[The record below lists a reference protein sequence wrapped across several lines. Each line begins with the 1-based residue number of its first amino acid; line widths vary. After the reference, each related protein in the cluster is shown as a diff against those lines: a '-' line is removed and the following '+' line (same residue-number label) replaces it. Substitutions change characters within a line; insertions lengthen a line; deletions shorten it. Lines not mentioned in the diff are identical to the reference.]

1 MRIGIVSAQPWGG
14 AGRAAHRLHK
24 AFQSKGQLSTLFVRY
39 GGGDESIVTIAPGR
53 GPAVFLA
60 EAWVR
65 RRTVSL
71 NRRYLELG
79 GDQNE
84 PLRLDTAPQFA
95 QLPDCL
101 AGRDIVNLHWVA
113 DFVDSRN
120 VARIANSVAPV
131 VWTMHD
137 MLPLS
142 GGCHYDGGCG
152 GFATGCG
159 RCPKL
164 QSSDRDDQTA
174 RTWKRKQRALDTIP
188 RDRLRVVTPSHWLAD
203 CVRCSPIFSGVAVSV
218 IPNSIDTD
226 VFVPRDRASAR
237 RQFGFPPE
245 AHVILFMSH
254 VVKTQ
259 RKGIAALIA
268 ALTGMSAI
276 EREKIVLVSV
286 GSSPGE
292 LPLPLAQRH
301 LGEISDDVI
310 LSKIYSAADVVALPS
325 MQDNLPNTMIEAL
338 ACGTPVAGFATGGIP
353 DFVQSQITG
362 SLVEAGDIDGLRRSL
377 LELIA
382 DDQARARMG
391 KTGRALILQEC
402 RPEVQASR
410 YIDLF
415 ENMVARH

>member
-1 MRIGIVSAQPWGG
+1 MKIGVVSAQPWGG
-14 AGRAAHRLHK
+14 AGRAAYRLHK
-24 AFQSKGQLSTLFVRY
+24 AFQSRGQSSTLFVRH
-39 GGGDESIVTIAPGR
+39 GGSDSSIVTIAPGR

-60 EAWVR
+60 EAWEQR
-65 RRTVSL
+65 RAATL

-79 GDQNE
+79 GDPNE

-95 QLPDCL
+95 RVPGRL
-101 AGRDIVNLHWVA
+101 AGCDVVNLHWVA

-120 VARIANSVAPV
+120 VARIANSVTPV

-142 GGCHYDGGCG
+142 GGCHYDSGCG

-159 RCPKL
+159 CCPKL
-164 QSSDRDDQTA
+164 HSSDRDDQTA
-174 RTWKRKQRALDTIP
+174 RTWKRKRRALDTIP
-188 RDRLRVVTPSHWLAD
+188 RNRLRIVTPSHWLAD
-203 CVRCSPIFSGVAVSV
+203 CVRRSPIFSGVAVSV

-237 RQFGFPPE
+237 HQFDFPPE
-245 AHVILFMSH
+245 ARVILFMSH
-254 VVKTQ
+254 VVNTQ
-259 RKGIAALIA
+259 RKGIAALVA
-268 ALTGMSAI
+268 ALAGVSAI
-276 EREKIVLVSV
+276 ERGNILLVSV

-301 LGEISDDVI
+301 LGEISDDVT
-310 LSKIYSAADVVALPS
+310 LSEIYSASDVVALPS
-325 MQDNLPNTMIEAL
+325 TQDNLPNTMIEAL
-338 ACGTPVAGFATGGIP
+338 ACGTPVASFATGGIP
-353 DFVQSQITG
+353 DFVQSQVTG

-391 KTGRALILQEC
+391 KAGRALILQEC
-402 RPEVQASR
+402 RPAVQASR

-415 ENMVARH
+415 QNMVARH